1 MVKAY
6 AYIRKMGGD
15 GLKKASEIAVLNSNY
30 ICRKLSDHYPVP
42 YKELK
47 KHEFVASAAKLKEE
61 RGMNAKDVAKRLLDY
76 GYHSP
81 TTYFPLIV
89 EDALMIEP
97 TETEPLHEI
106 DGFIKALKEIAEED
120 VGNVC
125 GAPCCTGRCRIDE
138 VKAAKDLKLNWKL
151 MQEE

>member
-1 MVKAY
+1 
-6 AYIRKMGGD
+6 MGGD
-15 GLKKASEIAVLNSNY
+15 GLKKASGIAVLNSNY
-30 ICRKLSDHYPVP
+30 ICRKLSAHYPVP
-42 YKELK
+42 YKKLK

-61 RGMNAKDVAKRLLDY
+61 RGMTAKDVAKRLLDH

-97 TETEPLHEI
+97 TETEPLHAI
-106 DGFIKALKEIAEED
+106 DGFLEAMETIATED
-120 VGNVC
+120 TGNVC
-125 GAPCCTGRCRIDE
+125 GAPCCTGKCRIDE
-138 VKAAKDLKLNWKL
+138 VRAAKELKLNWKM